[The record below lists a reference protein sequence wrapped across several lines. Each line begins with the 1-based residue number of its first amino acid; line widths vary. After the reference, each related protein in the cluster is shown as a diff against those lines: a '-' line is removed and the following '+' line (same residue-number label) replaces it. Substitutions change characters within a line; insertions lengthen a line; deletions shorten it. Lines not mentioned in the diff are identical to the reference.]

1 MGCTVSARRYL
12 SLGSLRALLA
22 TPWSCTP
29 ASPVPPL
36 RRNLI
41 GPGGDAQRYKL
52 WFVSTEARVTTLEH
66 ALAELAVSQA
76 HTNAN
81 LDRFVAEMRASS
93 QAADKRWGEL
103 SNKMGTLAEDLVAPG
118 IPTVF
123 STFFGLPDPEWRVR
137 VWARHRTDR
146 SRRREYDVVAWDGD
160 VFLVNETKSQA
171 RPDDVRALLEAVT
184 EARSYFVEADGRR
197 VVGSL
202 ASFFIDPSLVRA
214 AEREGLLV
222 FGLGRGL
229 LETLNSPGFKPREF

>member
-1 MGCTVSARRYL
+1 M
-12 SLGSLRALLA
+12 
-22 TPWSCTP
+22 
-29 ASPVPPL
+29 
-36 RRNLI
+36 
-41 GPGGDAQRYKL
+41 
-52 WFVSTEARVTTLEH
+52 STQARVTALEQTM
-66 ALAELAVSQA
+66 AELAQSQA

-81 LDRFVAEMRASS
+81 LDRFAAEVRAAS

-118 IPTVF
+118 IPAVF

-171 RPDDVRALLEAVT
+171 RPDDVAALLEAVA
-184 EARSYFVEADGRR
+184 EARGYFVEAEGRR
-197 VVGSL
+197 VFGSL
-202 ASFFIDPSLVRA
+202 ASFFVDPSVVRA